1 MQDTKKYIALFRGIN
16 VGGKNKVEMKRLKK
30 LFELIGF
37 ENVASYIN
45 SGNIKFESE
54 DILANV
60 WKNIEVNFKKEFG
73 FDVPILVKSHE
84 DIIRIT
90 DSIPHNWQNNTDQKT
105 DVAYLFPDID
115 STDTIEQL
123 PVNRAFIDVRYTPGA
138 IYWNV
143 DRKDQNK
150 SKLNKLVGHKLYQF
164 MTVRNV
170 NTARYLA
177 TWND

>member
-1 MQDTKKYIALFRGIN
+1 MQDNKKYIALFRGIN

-45 SGNIKFESE
+45 SGNIKFESNE
-54 DILANV
+54 KIDIV
-60 WKNIEVNFKKEFG
+60 WKDIIKNFTNEFS
-73 FDVPILVKSHE
+73 FDVPILVKTQIE
-84 DIIRIT
+84 IIKIA
-90 DSIPHNWQNNTDQKT
+90 DKIPFEWQNNTEQKT

-115 STDTIEQL
+115 SADTIEQL
-123 PVNRAFIDVRYTPGA
+123 PVDRAFIDVRYTPGA
-138 IYWNV
+138 IYWNI
-143 DRKDQNK
+143 DRKNQNK